1 MKLGHPADCNSKK
14 KQFRQKNRDNKIK
27 KKEVLQTLNKKGNDC
42 PFKINHQY
50 PNHHWNI
57 RTKTQTRSNA
67 RSTEFRFGEHHE
79 ERVGTNNLS
88 LYPLFLKP

>member
-14 KQFRQKNRDNKIK
+14 ETVQAKKERDNKNQ
-27 KKEVLQTLNKKGNDC
+27 ERGLTNPQQERNDC
-42 PFKINHQY
+42 LFKRSYQHLNHY
-50 PNHHWNI
+50 WNVKA
-57 RTKTQTRSNA
+57 KTQTRSNA